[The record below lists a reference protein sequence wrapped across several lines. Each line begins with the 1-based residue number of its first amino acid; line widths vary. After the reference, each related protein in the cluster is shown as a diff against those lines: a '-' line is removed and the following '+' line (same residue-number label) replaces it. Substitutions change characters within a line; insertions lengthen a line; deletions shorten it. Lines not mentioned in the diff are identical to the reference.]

1 MAGCALVR
9 VALISDCYLPR
20 LGGIEVQV
28 HDLALQ
34 LQSAGHEVTVITA
47 TGGGPGGIEDGIQV
61 HRLALP
67 LPGGIPI
74 NPLAPPQVR
83 RLLAQG
89 DFDVAHVHMGVV
101 SPFAVSLVP
110 VALEAG
116 LPTAITWHC
125 VIDRSAPWHRLRG
138 RARRWAQAGVALSA
152 VSRMA
157 ADRVEAI
164 ADAPVAVLGNG
175 IDPQRWRRPA
185 DLPSEPAGGLR
196 VVSAIRLASRKR
208 PHAVIDVLARARAL
222 LDPAIALDATIFG
235 DGPQR
240 TRLLRM
246 LDAEGM
252 DWVRLAGRVSRDE
265 LRTAYWHSDIYLST
279 ARLESF
285 GIAALE
291 ARCAGLVVAAR
302 SGTGV
307 EDFVTD
313 GVDGILAP
321 SDDVLAS
328 RIADLGRELD
338 ALRRMQT
345 AVREAPVQHSWPA
358 MLEQTLA
365 EYHRAGAP

>member
-47 TGGGPGGIEDGIQV
+47 TGGGPIT
-61 HRLALP
+61 
-67 LPGGIPI
+67 
-74 NPLAPPQVR
+74 PLAPPQVR

-125 VIDRSAPWHRLRG
+125 VIDRSAPWHRLLG

-185 DLPSEPAGGLR
+185 DLPSEPAGQ
-196 VVSAIRLASRKR
+196 
-208 PHAVIDVLARARAL
+208 P
-222 LDPAIALDATIFG
+222 
-235 DGPQR
+235 
-240 TRLLRM
+240 
-246 LDAEGM
+246 
-252 DWVRLAGRVSRDE
+252 
-265 LRTAYWHSDIYLST
+265 
-279 ARLESF
+279 
-285 GIAALE
+285 
-291 ARCAGLVVAAR
+291 
-302 SGTGV
+302 
-307 EDFVTD
+307 
-313 GVDGILAP
+313 
-321 SDDVLAS
+321 
-328 RIADLGRELD
+328 
-338 ALRRMQT
+338 
-345 AVREAPVQHSWPA
+345 
-358 MLEQTLA
+358 
-365 EYHRAGAP
+365 